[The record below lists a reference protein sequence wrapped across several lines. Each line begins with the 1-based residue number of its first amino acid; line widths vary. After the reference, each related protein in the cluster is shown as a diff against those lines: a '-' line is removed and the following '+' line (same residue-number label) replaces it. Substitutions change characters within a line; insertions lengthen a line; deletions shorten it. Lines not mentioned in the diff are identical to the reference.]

1 VLVLPEVTLI
11 ILVVLRLVI
20 RSCRFYIAL
29 SKVTNVNTPSLIAI
43 DRLIVFHLRL
53 GEQVLKHPVQVVFAL
68 LLSLRFHLLLAH
80 PEVDEDWSAGAE
92 HGRVVQHANRFL
104 RLSHVRVKHVRV
116 LKVSGGM
123 LDHLQ
128 RNDAAVLLKLSP
140 AVRLAGIHRNIVHEH
155 V

>member
-1 VLVLPEVTLI
+1 MLVLPEVTLI

-29 SKVTNVNTPSLIAI
+29 W
-43 DRLIVFHLRL
+43 L